1 MRSGLCRP
9 AGGRTAPEGPGFLG
23 SRAPR
28 RPAGAPHI
36 DPRGAGTACAGETA
50 GGVQVCAQSAHP
62 RSSGAVGDHG
72 PERAVAWS
80 CVAHHPPSQGTPCP
94 DPGPTRGWTGQGTP
108 VSPAGLQAD
117 PRESCCHPGPLDS
130 PRVPRSCQD
139 GREQKSGRP
148 EAEARARPS
157 GEGGTAP
164 RTWGS
169 GAPTSGRQCGVS
181 RAPARTPALAAA
193 PSCRVTGGPPAHV
206 WMTRR
211 GLLWGC
217 HRGRGDCN
225 TRLPRG
231 HTVRSLFA
239 WPYTARL
246 GTVASLNL
254 DPGPTSDAVADTC
267 HPVPSR
273 RWRFPS
279 CHLSIARSGRRRA
292 E

>member
-1 MRSGLCRP
+1 MDGPGDTREPCGP
-9 AGGRTAPEGPGFLG
+9 AGRP
-23 SRAPR
+23 PR
-28 RPAGAPHI
+28 VMLP
-36 DPRGAGTACAGETA
+36 
-50 GGVQVCAQSAHP
+50 P
-62 RSSGAVGDHG
+62 RSS
-72 PERAVAWS
+72 RL
-80 CVAHHPPSQGTPCP
+80 SQGAAVLP
-94 DPGPTRGWTGQGTP
+94 
-108 VSPAGLQAD
+108 
-117 PRESCCHPGPLDS
+117 
-130 PRVPRSCQD
+130 
-139 GREQKSGRP
+139 GRP
-148 EAEARARPS
+148 EAEVRAARSRSQSEAIRGGRDS
-157 GEGGTAP
+157 TQNLGE
-164 RTWGS
+164 R
-169 GAPTSGRQCGVS
+169 APTSGRQCGVS

-206 WMTRR
+206 WMTQW

-217 HRGRGDCN
+217 HRGREDCN

-254 DPGPTSDAVADTC
+254 DPGPTSDAGADDTC